1 MTKTTFLAVQ
11 IKENLEV
18 IFDIIVS
25 CNQFFVLS
33 LYLDF
38 MIIINAALLEM
49 KIAEF
54 KSLKILLEEVKI
66 DKLTRTHKFD
76 NNV

>member
-25 CNQFFVLS
+25 CNQFFVIFGF
-33 LYLDF
+33 YDNNQCCV
-38 MIIINAALLEM
+38 IKM

-66 DKLTRTHKFD
+66 DKLPKTHKFD